1 MLRVKDKLIIGF
13 MGLKQS
19 GKTTAAEVLMQSN
32 PYDICLTS
40 FAEPLKRSVKEL
52 FLFSNK
58 QLTDPKLKEVVDP
71 RWGKSPR
78 QIMQLFGTDFVREM
92 IKEDFWVQR
101 MLSFIDKTD
110 AKVFVLDDI
119 RFSEE
124 AQICDYIFAIYRD
137 GQINRDGHQSENP
150 PYHMAD
156 SVIIN
161 RYNTV
166 EEYRKFVATE
176 SKAAKLIQEYL
187 Y

>member
-1 MLRVKDKLIIGF
+1 MKDKLIIGF

-19 GKTTAAEVLMQSN
+19 GKTTAAEVLTQSN

-40 FAEPLKRSVKEL
+40 FAYYLKKAVKEL
-52 FLFSNK
+52 FLF
-58 QLTDPKLKEVVDP
+58 TDAQMSDPVLKEIVDP

-78 QIMQLFGTDFVREM
+78 QIMQLFGTDFVRKM

-101 MLSFIDKTD
+101 MLSFIDETA
-110 AKVFVLDDI
+110 AKVFVVDDV

-124 AQICDYIFAIYRD
+124 AQICDYLFAVYRD
-137 GQINRDGHQSENP
+137 GQINRDAHESENP

-161 RYNTV
+161 RYDTV
-166 EEYRKFVATE
+166 REYRKFVAAE